1 MEDMVY
7 DLKVPILG
15 FDDLKRVRLQKIDDL
30 FVRMINE
37 DSTNNMPS
45 FLLANPFKI
54 TKEYKVNVPDHEKKL
69 LVLGDEKKFEVY
81 NMIVLDNPVSES
93 FINLASPVIFNLD
106 DKFAGQIIL
115 DNYGVDKRLSDFL

>member
-54 TKEYKVNVPDHEKKL
+54 IKEYKVNVPDHEKKL

-93 FINLASPVIFNLD
+93 FINLASPMIFNLD